1 MNWYLLLIN
10 LVSDDSYCIWKHIP
24 YMPHHFEFPLLIY
37 CVLYFAHFVGA
48 GGELQ
53 EAAQGGE
60 ERRGLSPGAPQV
72 HDYHPVW
79 TK

>member
-1 MNWYLLLIN
+1 M
-10 LVSDDSYCIWKHIP
+10 KA
-24 YMPHHFEFPLLIY
+24 YMPHHCPLLIY
-37 CVLYFAHFVGA
+37 FLFFINFVGA

-72 HDYHPVW
+72 HDYGASIQRSLLETPLLFVLVLGY
-79 TK
+79 KDP